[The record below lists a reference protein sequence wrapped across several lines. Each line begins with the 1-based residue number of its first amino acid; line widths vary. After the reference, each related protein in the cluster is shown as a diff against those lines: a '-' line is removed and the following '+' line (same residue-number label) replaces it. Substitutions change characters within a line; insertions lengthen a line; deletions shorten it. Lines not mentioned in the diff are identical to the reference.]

1 MAMTFDEICI
11 DAADIHALGWPH
23 EPTEDGD
30 VALRAPAGAGP
41 DWLFVAVP
49 DGKVVKNRIHFGF
62 RRGTSTSA
70 SASRTGWC
78 LQTRKATGSG
88 IPAATD

>member
-11 DAADIHALGWPH
+11 DAADIHAPGWPH

-30 VALRAPAGAGP
+30 VALPAPAGAGS

-49 DGKVVKNRIHFGF
+49 DGKVVKNRIHFDF

-70 SASRTGWC
+70 GASRTGWC
-78 LQTRKATGSG
+78 LQTREATSSG
-88 IPAATD
+88 ILAATD